1 MDRFKIMKPSISFLN
16 ILTNKNSYECT
27 IAKIFKSKPRNSMN
41 SGISYNAQFKLLSSN
56 PDTQWNTVI
65 ILASSSHLSSS
76 YLPLGELKFN
86 KVTYI
91 LTNPNLA
98 NEFSSINKYINVS
111 LQAGKYIFYYCPHG
125 LLFDPNYNTINSLT
139 KVLISFH
146 QTPNFSLDP

>member
-16 ILTNKNSYECT
+16 ILTNKDSYEYT

-56 PDTQWNTVI
+56 PDTRWNAVI
-65 ILASSSHLSSS
+65 IPASSSHLSSS
-76 YLPLGELKFN
+76 YLPLGVFKFI

-91 LTNPNLA
+91 LTNPNLT

-111 LQAGKYIFYYCPHG
+111 LQAGIYILQNIKIITWMKFKRIPFARLKIWWCKN
-125 LLFDPNYNTINSLT
+125 LWVSR
-139 KVLISFH
+139 
-146 QTPNFSLDP
+146 

>member
-1 MDRFKIMKPSISFLN
+1 
-16 ILTNKNSYECT
+16 
-27 IAKIFKSKPRNSMN
+27 MN

-56 PDTQWNTVI
+56 PDTQWNAVI

-98 NEFSSINKYINVS
+98 NKFSSINKYINVS
-111 LQAGKYIFYYCPHG
+111 LKAGKYIFYYCPHG
-125 LLFDPNYNTINSLT
+125 LLFGPNYNTINSLT

-146 QTPNFSLDP
+146 QTPNFSLNP

>member
-1 MDRFKIMKPSISFLN
+1 
-16 ILTNKNSYECT
+16 
-27 IAKIFKSKPRNSMN
+27 MN

-56 PDTQWNTVI
+56 PDTQWNAVI

-98 NEFSSINKYINVS
+98 NKFSSINKYINVS

-125 LLFDPNYNTINSLT
+125 LLFGPNYNTINSLT